1 MKRGEA
7 VPPQPV
13 TSMPMEDKNRY
24 RNTESMIAHGNPSF
38 QAAKEAG
45 LLDLSVHNTGR
56 GSLETREGHE
66 FINMCSCSYLGLDS
80 HPDVIEGAIQILQRE
95 KVMTMAISR
104 LRVRLSAMDELEEEL
119 SQRWRARTVVTT
131 TASAAS
137 AGILPL
143 IASGH
148 LLPEGQRPV
157 LVFDKAAH
165 FSMNLIKP
173 ICADETEVLTSPHND
188 LNFLE
193 DVCRRHARVAYVADG
208 FYSMGGASVV
218 KDLLA
223 LQDRYGLFLYFDDSH
238 SLSLYGTSGEG
249 FVRTVIGGELNP
261 RTIIIGSLS
270 KAFGTAGGAVML
282 GERQHADLVGRFAG
296 PLGWSQSLTVPAI
309 GASLASARL
318 HGTPELTK
326 RQQALRANIRYF
338 DERIPTRT
346 RGEDFPIKVIE
357 VGPEAAA
364 VERSRRLLER
374 GFYSSAVF
382 FPIVPKGRAGV
393 RIMLRANVSP
403 SDLQRLCDAL
413 QEVSA
418 PVV

>member
-1 MKRGEA
+1 
-7 VPPQPV
+7 
-13 TSMPMEDKNRY
+13 MEEKNRY
-24 RNTESMIAHGNPSF
+24 RNTESMIVHGNPSF

-45 LLDLSVHNTGR
+45 LLDLSVRNTGH
-56 GSLETREGHE
+56 GTLELPDGRE

-80 HPDVIEGAIQILQRE
+80 HPDVLEGAIEALRRE
-95 KVMTMAISR
+95 KTMDMAISR
-104 LRVRLSAMDELEEEL
+104 LRVRVSILDTLEEEL
-119 SQRWRARTVVTT
+119 SRLWRSKVVVTT

-137 AGILPL
+137 AGLLPL

-148 LLPEGQRPV
+148 LLPEGKKPV

-193 DVCRRHARVAYVADG
+193 DVCRKHARVAYVADG
-208 FYSMGGASVV
+208 FYSMGGAAVV
-218 KDLLA
+218 KELLA

-238 SLSLYGTSGEG
+238 SISLYGNAGEG
-249 FVRTVIGGELNP
+249 FVRTLIGGEVGP
-261 RTIIIGSLS
+261 RTIIIGSLG
-270 KAFGTAGGAVML
+270 KGFGTAGGAVML
-282 GERQHADLVGRFAG
+282 GPGHHADLVGRFAG
-296 PLGWSQSLTVPAI
+296 PLGWSQSLCIPAI

-318 HGTPELTK
+318 HGTPELRK
-326 RQQALRANIRYF
+326 RQEALRANIRAF

-346 RGEDFPIKVIE
+346 KGEDFPIKVIE
-357 VGPEAAA
+357 VGPESEA
-364 VERSRRLLER
+364 VARSRRLLER

-382 FPIVPKGRAGV
+382 FPIVAKGRAGL
-393 RIMLRANVSP
+393 RIMLRANLSRDDV
-403 SDLQRLCDAL
+403 QRLCDAV

-418 PVV
+418 PVA

>member
-1 MKRGEA
+1 
-7 VPPQPV
+7 
-13 TSMPMEDKNRY
+13 MEDKNRY
-24 RNTESMIAHGNPSF
+24 RNTESMILHGNPSF

-45 LLDLSVHNTGR
+45 LLDLSVRNTGR
-56 GSLETREGHE
+56 GSLALPDGRE

-80 HPDVIEGAIQILQRE
+80 HPDVLEGAIEALRRE
-95 KVMTMAISR
+95 KTMDMSISR
-104 LRVRLSAMDELEEEL
+104 LRVRVSILDDLEEEL
-119 SQRWRARTVVTT
+119 SRLWRAKTVVTT

-137 AGILPL
+137 AGLLPL

-148 LLPEGQRPV
+148 LLPEGQKPV
-157 LVFDKAAH
+157 LVFDKSAH

-208 FYSMGGASVV
+208 FYSMGGAAVV

-238 SLSLYGTSGEG
+238 SISLYGTAGEG
-249 FVRTVIGGELNP
+249 FVRTLVGGELGP
-261 RTIIIGSLS
+261 RTIIIGSLG
-270 KAFGTAGGAVML
+270 KGFGTAGGAVML
-282 GERQHADLVGRFAG
+282 GPGHHADLVGRFAG
-296 PLGWSQSLTVPAI
+296 PLGWSQSLCIPAI
-309 GASLASARL
+309 GASLASARI
-318 HGTPELTK
+318 HGSPELAK

-346 RGEDFPIKVIE
+346 RGEDFAIKIID

-382 FPIVPKGRAGV
+382 FPIVPKGRAGL
-393 RIMLRANVSP
+393 RIMLRSNLSQDDV
-403 SDLQRLCDAL
+403 QRLCDAV

-418 PVV
+418 PVA

>member
-1 MKRGEA
+1 
-7 VPPQPV
+7 
-13 TSMPMEDKNRY
+13 MEEKNRY
-24 RNTESMIAHGNPSF
+24 RNTESMIVHGNPSF

-45 LLDLSVHNTGR
+45 LLDLSVRNTGR
-56 GSLETREGHE
+56 GSLELPDGRE

-80 HPDVIEGAIQILQRE
+80 HPDVLEGAIEALRRE
-95 KVMTMAISR
+95 KTMDMAISR
-104 LRVRLSAMDELEEEL
+104 LRVRVSILDELEEEL
-119 SQRWRARTVVTT
+119 SRLWRARTVVTT

-137 AGILPL
+137 AGLLPL

-148 LLPEGQRPV
+148 LLPEKQKPV

-193 DVCRRHARVAYVADG
+193 DVCRKHARVAYVADG
-208 FYSMGGASVV
+208 FYSMGGAAVV

-249 FVRTVIGGELNP
+249 FVRTLIGGEVGP
-261 RTIIIGSLS
+261 RTIIIGSLG
-270 KAFGTAGGAVML
+270 KGFGTAGGAVML
-282 GERQHADLVGRFAG
+282 GAAHHTDLVGRFAG
-296 PLGWSQSLTVPAI
+296 PLGWSQSLCIPAI
-309 GASLASARL
+309 GAGLASARI
-318 HGTPELTK
+318 HGSPELHK
-326 RQQALRANIRYF
+326 RQQTLRANIRAF
-338 DERIPTRT
+338 DARIPTRT
-346 RGEDFPIKVIE
+346 LGEDFPIKVIE

-364 VERSRRLLER
+364 VERSRRMLER
-374 GFYSSAVF
+374 GFYTSAVF
-382 FPIVPKGRAGV
+382 FPIVPRGRAGL
-393 RIMLRANVSP
+393 RIMLRANLSEDDV
-403 SDLQRLCDAL
+403 QRLCDAV

-418 PVV
+418 PVA

>member
-1 MKRGEA
+1 MKPVETI
-7 VPPQPV
+7 PPHPV
-13 TSMPMEDKNRY
+13 TSVPMEEKNRH
-24 RNTESMIAHGNPSF
+24 RNSDSMITHGNPSF

-45 LLDLSVHNTGR
+45 LLDLLARNTGR
-56 GSLETREGHE
+56 GSLELADGRE

-80 HPDVIEGAIQILQRE
+80 HPDIIEGAIQILQRE
-95 KVMTMAISR
+95 KVMGMSISR
-104 LRVRLSAMDELEEEL
+104 LRVRLSALNELEEEL
-119 SQRWRARTVVTT
+119 SRLWRAKTVVTT

-137 AGILPL
+137 SGILPL

-157 LVFDKAAH
+157 MVFDKAAH

-173 ICADETEVLTSPHND
+173 ICADETEVLTAPHND
-188 LNFLE
+188 LNFVE
-193 DVCRRHARVAYVADG
+193 DLCRRHARVAYVADG

-238 SLSLYGTSGEG
+238 SLALYGTHGEG
-249 FVRTVIGGELNP
+249 FVRTLIGKELGP
-261 RTIIIGSLS
+261 RTIIMGSLS
-270 KAFGTAGGAVML
+270 KGFGTAGGAVML
-282 GERQHADLVGRFAG
+282 GDPGMADLVARFAG
-296 PLGWSQSLTVPAI
+296 PLGWSQSLCVPAI

-318 HGTPELTK
+318 HGSPELGK

-338 DERIPTRT
+338 DERVTTRT
-346 RGEDFPIKVIE
+346 RGEDFPIKIID

-364 VERSRRLLER
+364 VERSRRILER

-393 RIMLRANVSP
+393 RIMLRANVAQP
-403 SDLQRLCDAL
+403 DLERLCDAML
-413 QEVSA
+413 EVSA
-418 PVV
+418 Q

>member
-1 MKRGEA
+1 
-7 VPPQPV
+7 
-13 TSMPMEDKNRY
+13 MEEKNRY
-24 RNTESMIAHGNPSF
+24 RNTESMIVHGNPSF

-56 GSLETREGHE
+56 GTLALPDGRE
-66 FINMCSCSYLGLDS
+66 FVNLCSCSYLGMDS
-80 HPDVIEGAIQILQRE
+80 HPDVIEGAIRALRDE
-95 KVMTMAISR
+95 GVMGMAISR
-104 LRVRLSAMDELEEEL
+104 LRVRVSILNTLEEEL
-119 SQRWRARTVVTT
+119 TQRWRAKTIVTT

-137 AGILPL
+137 AGLLPL

-148 LLPEGQRPV
+148 LLPEGKRPV

-188 LNFLE
+188 LNYLE
-193 DVCRRHARVAYVADG
+193 DVCRKHARVAYVADG
-208 FYSMGGASVV
+208 FYSMGGAAVV

-223 LQDRYGLFLYFDDSH
+223 LQDRYGIFLYFDDSH
-238 SLSLYGTSGEG
+238 SISVYGAAGEG
-249 FVRTVIGGELNP
+249 FVRSIIPGDINP
-261 RTIIIGSLS
+261 RTIIIGSLG
-270 KAFGTAGGAVML
+270 KGFGTAGGAVMI
-282 GERQHADLVGRFAG
+282 GAAHHADLVGRFAG
-296 PLGWSQSLTVPAI
+296 PLGWSQSLCIPAI

-338 DERIPTRT
+338 DEQIPTRT
-346 RGEDFPIKVIE
+346 KGEDFPIKIIE

-382 FPIVPKGRAGV
+382 FPIVPRGRAGL
-393 RIMLRANVSP
+393 RLMIRANLSA
-403 SDLQRLCDAL
+403 SDLQRLCEAVR
-413 QEVSA
+413 EVA
-418 PVV
+418 VPEV